1 MSNNSK
7 PHEELVGTKVQH
19 DYSGD
24 YGKITKT
31 RDDIRGYIYFVEW
44 DIMPERNDWY
54 QLNVLERI
62 EPPKTPSTTSKPV
75 DSNIE
80 QLFLDRIL
88 FIGNE
93 IPDID
98 KHRNKFVLL
107 GTPQDLMEDIQSLI
121 DKQVLEGQIKILAH
135 ILVHQ
140 ATGRK
145 HIGLSRG
152 GVVSVLA
159 ELQHKRKMLWD
170 ALQTN
175 NKEEEV

>member
-121 DKQVLEGQIKILAH
+121 DKQVLEGRIDEVKLMKNFVYAE
-135 ILVHQ
+135 
-140 ATGRK
+140 TK
-145 HIGLSRG
+145 RG
-152 GVVSVLA
+152 GSAVYGFNKAVGYFRFKA
-159 ELQHKRKMLWD
+159 DERIE

-175 NKEEEV
+175 NKEKK